1 MYNLEIF
8 TPKNGRPDG
17 TVIAVGGEIATCTA
31 MFPSIELHNRRFT
44 ESKGWVWV
52 WCPGRQSVFKV
63 HLKCKPLFCLNDS

>member
-44 ESKGWVWV
+44 ESKDGYGSGVLGV
-52 WCPGRQSVFKV
+52 SLF
-63 HLKCKPLFCLNDS
+63 LKFI